1 MIGLHGTLSRLVAAA
16 VLAASPP
23 VPAQQHPAKPVR
35 LIVPFAPGG
44 GNDVIGRFMAQRL
57 TAALGQQVFVEN
69 RAGAGGVIGVEAGSK
84 SPPDGYRP
92 TLIRSSYPAY
102 PGASK
107 LTFAPINDP

>member
-23 VPAQQHPAKPVR
+23 VPAQQYPAKPVR

-57 TAALGQQVFVEN
+57 TAALGQQVFVGN
-69 RAGAGGVIGVEAGSK
+69 RAGAGGGIGFAAGVQA
-84 SPPDGYRP
+84 PPRGYPP
-92 TLIRSSYPAY
+92 TLLPSSHTAHQ
-102 PGASK
+102 GV
-107 LTFAPINDP
+107 